1 MTDDSVLPFDTPE
14 ESRRS
19 VMKKSAL
26 AAAGTAAASGAGVA
40 AAQDDDDDGDDAEAA
55 ESQKAILFTDSVRP
69 RSDFVVTSPVIRW
82 NPNVEEV
89 RDNVWSDYNTRMIRY
104 LGTGERATI
113 FVAEEAELPEYDEEA
128 GYVID
133 DAGDTADDG
142 TVQPEVFTVQP
153 EFTLFDTDG
162 WLTTINFT
170 AVGED
175 EEDDL
180 LDNEDW
186 WLDDEDDDN
195 GTGTAT
201 DSG

>member
-1 MTDDSVLPFDTPE
+1 MTDDTILPFDTPE

-40 AAQDDDDDGDDAEAA
+40 AAQDDDGDDAGVQD
-55 ESQKAILFTDSVRP
+55 SQKALLFTDSVRP
-69 RSDFVVTSPVIRW
+69 RADFVVTSPVVEW
-82 NPNVEEV
+82 VPHVEEV

-142 TVQPEVFTVQP
+142 TVQPEVFTIDP

-162 WLTTINFT
+162 WLTTINFSP
-170 AVGED
+170 VGED

-186 WLDDEDDDN
+186 WLADDEGD
-195 GTGTAT
+195 TGTAT